1 MRTHPLD
8 EHLSLRA
15 IHYAARTYRA
25 TSPRTRQLS
34 RDIAHVVAAYKLH
47 DKEAALACNRYITSK
62 YPLLYKL
69 APNYGLRPMSENEMS
84 MRTEAELQHMLYS
97 LCLFLYD
104 GLQSQKPRAMRARP
118 RITLAAI

>member
-1 MRTHPLD
+1 MRTHPFD

-15 IHYAARTYRA
+15 IHYVARTYRA
-25 TSPRTRQLS
+25 TSPRSRQIA
-34 RDIAHVVAAYKLH
+34 RDIAHVVAAYELH
-47 DKEAALACNRYITSK
+47 DNEAALACNRYITSK

-69 APNYGLRPMSENEMS
+69 APNYGLRPMSESEIS
-84 MRTEAELQHMLYS
+84 MRTESELQHMLYS

-104 GLQSQKPRAMRARP
+104 GLQSQNPRAMRARP

>member
-1 MRTHPLD
+1 MRTHPFD

-15 IHYAARTYRA
+15 IHYVARTYRA
-25 TSPRTRQLS
+25 TSPRSRQIA
-34 RDIAHVVAAYKLH
+34 RDIAHVVAAYELH

-69 APNYGLRPMSENEMS
+69 APNYGLHPMSKSEIT

-104 GLQSQKPRAMRARP
+104 GLQSQYPRAMRARP
-118 RITLAAI
+118 KITLAAI